1 MINDNLTLFNILLF
15 KMTVVQYIVGGKKL
29 WSPASLENSL
39 PTFESLSSTVTSC
52 VLEGIAQNTS
62 GSIFKAEVTSHSHH
76 SPPFTALKLHR

>member
-1 MINDNLTLFNILLF
+1 
-15 KMTVVQYIVGGKKL
+15 
-29 WSPASLENSL
+29 L

-76 SPPFTALKLHR
+76 SPPFAALKLHR